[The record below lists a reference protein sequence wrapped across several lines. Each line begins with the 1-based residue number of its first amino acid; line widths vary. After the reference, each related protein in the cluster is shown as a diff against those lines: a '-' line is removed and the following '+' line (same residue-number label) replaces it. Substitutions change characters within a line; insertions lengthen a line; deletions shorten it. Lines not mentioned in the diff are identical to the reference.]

1 VEILEEKERVDEKGG
16 VTMTGMLVGG
26 TETRGRQRS
35 VRWVLQALIVVAGL
49 GQPALWVLLSTVVP
63 LALDS
68 PLRVLVS
75 GRGRLVALPLRVL
88 VLSALAIGQL
98 HLQIGFT
105 AMFGA
110 MLAAVLQTGLVF
122 VVAAVLSRSPIS
134 PLRAP
139 RAS

>member
-1 VEILEEKERVDEKGG
+1 MGILEVKEKVDEEGG

-26 TETRGRQRS
+26 TDTRGRQRS
-35 VRWVLQALIVVAGL
+35 VRWVLQALLLVGSL
-49 GQPALWVLLSTVVP
+49 GQPALWFLLSAVIP

-75 GRGRLVALPLRVL
+75 GRGRLVTHGARVL
-88 VLSALAIGQL
+88 VLATLAIGQL
-98 HLQIGFT
+98 HLQIGVT
-105 AMFGA
+105 AMLTT
-110 MLAAVLQTGLVF
+110 MLAAAVQTALVF

>member
-1 VEILEEKERVDEKGG
+1 MEILEDKKKVDEKGG

-26 TETRGRQRS
+26 TDTRGRQRS
-35 VRWVLQALIVVAGL
+35 VRWMLQALLLVGSL
-49 GQPALWVLLSTVVP
+49 GQPALWLLLSAVVP

-75 GRGRLVALPLRVL
+75 GRGRLVTDTVRILVL
-88 VLSALAIGQL
+88 VTLAIGQL

-105 AMFGA
+105 AMLTA
-110 MLAAVLQTGLVF
+110 MSAAAVQTGLVF
-122 VVAAVLSRSPIS
+122 IAAWVLSRSPVS

>member
-1 VEILEEKERVDEKGG
+1 MGILEDKEKVDEEGG

-26 TETRGRQRS
+26 TDTRGRQRS
-35 VRWVLQALIVVAGL
+35 VRWVLQALLLVGGL
-49 GQPALWVLLSTVVP
+49 GQPALWFLLSAVVP

-75 GRGRLVALPLRVL
+75 GRGRLVTYMLRILVL
-88 VLSALAIGQL
+88 VTLAIAQL

-105 AMFGA
+105 AMLTGMF
-110 MLAAVLQTGLVF
+110 AATMQTSLVF
-122 VVAAVLSRSPIS
+122 IAAWVLSRSPIS